1 MLILAMLNKKGLTL
15 VELLIALV
23 ITLVLFLALMQT
35 ALLSISTNTMNS
47 LRDEAVRI
55 AEMRANE
62 ARNLPFNI
70 PTPPGPFLD
79 SDTGTP
85 AEFTASNCPPVFF
98 QAPISSKGVLIERNI
113 RNISNFDFCTNMTV
127 TLLGDNKQ
135 VDITV
140 GWLWK
145 AVPYTHNIS
154 TIVRS
159 Q

>member
-1 MLILAMLNKKGLTL
+1 MQNNKGLTL

-35 ALLSISTNTMNS
+35 ALLSINTNTMNS

-62 ARNLPFNI
+62 ARNSSFDDLE
-70 PTPPGPFLD
+70 
-79 SDTGTP
+79 SDAGD
-85 AEFTASNCPPVFF
+85 NCPDVFTV
-98 QAPISSKGVLIERNI
+98 PPLSDNGVLIERNI
-113 RNISNFDFCTNMTV
+113 RNISNFDFCTHMEV
-127 TLLGDNKQ
+127 ADIGDNKR